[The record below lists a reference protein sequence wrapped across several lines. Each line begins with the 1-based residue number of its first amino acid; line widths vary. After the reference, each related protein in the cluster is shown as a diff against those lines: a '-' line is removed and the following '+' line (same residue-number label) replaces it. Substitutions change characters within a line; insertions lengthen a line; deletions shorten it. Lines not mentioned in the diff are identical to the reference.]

1 MTSTRPQPE
10 VPGFQQRHD
19 MWAVVDFERIDL
31 PFPAVEQF
39 LKEMRP
45 LYANGKVEHAA
56 FTLPEHPVF
65 EWFASRNQYHEM
77 GFFEEFW
84 KARGPKAALPYA
96 LRDLNFF
103 DQKYF
108 SFGSPFQ
115 LGGGLAW
122 MLSAGGPYNRF
133 ERGGVEAKRLGEEA
147 ATEILAGGYDDALA
161 FQCGVAWSDFFLDV
175 AWDHTFLVIDRK
187 RRVIHA
193 LLATDTD

>member
-1 MTSTRPQPE
+1 MTSSNSQPH
-10 VPGFQQRHD
+10 VPSFQQRQD
-19 MWAVVDFERIDL
+19 MWAIIEFDRIGL
-31 PFPAVEQF
+31 PFPAVDQF

-56 FTLPEHPVF
+56 FSLPVHPVF
-65 EWFASRNQYHEM
+65 DWFASRNQYHAM

-84 KARGPKAALPYA
+84 KSRGPKAVFPYA

-108 SFGSPFQ
+108 SFTSPFQ
-115 LGGGLAW
+115 LGGSLAW
-122 MLSAGGPYNRF
+122 MLSAGGPYHRF
-133 ERGGVEAKRLGEEA
+133 ERGGAEAKRLGEEA
-147 ATEILAGGYDDALA
+147 ATEMLAGSYDDALA

-175 AWDHTFLVIDRK
+175 AWDGTFLVIDPK